1 MEKKFTFFARMIAYT
16 LSVIAL
22 LFINAISTKTNAQVN
37 CANETVLFLQTFGTG
52 TTATSDPDVLTTGL
66 TYQATGSLIG
76 EGRYRV
82 INNTQQKP
90 EWQNSEDH
98 TANDVDGKMMV
109 INGQAETYYSHEI
122 DRTPGFPAG
131 NYTASMY
138 IMNIDTLG
146 LCGVNALVPNISIR
160 VEYLSA
166 ANTWEPLTGSPY
178 NAPPVLQTPPSSPTW
193 VLVGSSFTLPP
204 TGNFTVTSIR
214 MVLTDGTEGGCGNDF
229 AMDDIKFS
237 ACPEG
242 GALPVEFL
250 GINAHQKGN
259 GVSVEWSTSFEINTS
274 HFDIEKSAD
283 GNSNWNL
290 VASVNAAGNSSA
302 VQNYSV
308 YDAKPFNGVNF
319 YRIKE
324 VDKDGNTKYS
334 KTMRVTINS
343 TNTGVSVLANPFHSS
358 LSVSFSSATQQA
370 VSARLIDIT
379 GKQIMLEKWIIS
391 SGDSRQNFFNVGA
404 LQPGMYILNIS
415 NDKGEILFNNK
426 VIKE

>member
-1 MEKKFTFFARMIAYT
+1 
-16 LSVIAL
+16 
-22 LFINAISTKTNAQVN
+22 
-37 CANETVLFLQTFGTG
+37 
-52 TTATSDPDVLTTGL
+52 
-66 TYQATGSLIG
+66 
-76 EGRYRV
+76 
-82 INNTQQKP
+82 
-90 EWQNSEDH
+90 
-98 TANDVDGKMMV
+98 
-109 INGQAETYYSHEI
+109 
-122 DRTPGFPAG
+122 
-131 NYTASMY
+131 
-138 IMNIDTLG
+138 
-146 LCGVNALVPNISIR
+146 
-160 VEYLSA
+160 
-166 ANTWEPLTGSPY
+166 
-178 NAPPVLQTPPSSPTW
+178 
-193 VLVGSSFTLPP
+193 
-204 TGNFTVTSIR
+204 

>member
-1 MEKKFTFFARMIAYT
+1 MIAYT

-146 LCGVNALVPNISIR
+146 LCGVNA
-160 VEYLSA
+160 
-166 ANTWEPLTGSPY
+166 
-178 NAPPVLQTPPSSPTW
+178 
-193 VLVGSSFTLPP
+193 
-204 TGNFTVTSIR
+204 
-214 MVLTDGTEGGCGNDF
+214 
-229 AMDDIKFS
+229 
-237 ACPEG
+237 
-242 GALPVEFL
+242 
-250 GINAHQKGN
+250 
-259 GVSVEWSTSFEINTS
+259 
-274 HFDIEKSAD
+274 
-283 GNSNWNL
+283 
-290 VASVNAAGNSSA
+290 
-302 VQNYSV
+302 
-308 YDAKPFNGVNF
+308 
-319 YRIKE
+319 
-324 VDKDGNTKYS
+324 
-334 KTMRVTINS
+334 
-343 TNTGVSVLANPFHSS
+343 
-358 LSVSFSSATQQA
+358 
-370 VSARLIDIT
+370 
-379 GKQIMLEKWIIS
+379 
-391 SGDSRQNFFNVGA
+391 
-404 LQPGMYILNIS
+404 
-415 NDKGEILFNNK
+415 
-426 VIKE
+426 

>member
-1 MEKKFTFFARMIAYT
+1 MIAYT